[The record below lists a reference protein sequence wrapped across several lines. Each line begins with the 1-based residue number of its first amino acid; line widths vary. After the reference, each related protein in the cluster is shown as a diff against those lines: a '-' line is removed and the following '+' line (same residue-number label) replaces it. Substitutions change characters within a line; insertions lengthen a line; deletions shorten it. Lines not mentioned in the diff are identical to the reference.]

1 AANGALIKPG
11 NPTLIGVGDA
21 RGYDETVLPLRK
33 QTFDAIANGIMGS
46 LPLNQQQGAKYVSQ
60 GPTVLQINLNGR
72 EIAKEI
78 YSDVNE

>member
-1 AANGALIKPG
+1 M
-11 NPTLIGVGDA
+11 
-21 RGYDETVLPLRK
+21 LPLRK

-78 YSDVNE
+78 YSDVNEFQEREKERLKVF